1 MSVRNFLRLFFSPNR
16 EMRQAIKNI
25 FGFYPGNIF
34 LYKQAFRH
42 KSASLQHKSGSR
54 INNERLEYLGDA
66 VLSLV
71 VADYLFRRFPFENE
85 GFLTEMRSKIVSR
98 ASLNKLSDKL
108 GLKDFMHFSS
118 ADMRQMKSAG
128 GDAFEAFIGAL
139 YLDRG
144 YRFTKK
150 IIIRRILEVHFDLD
164 QLVQSEISYK
174 SKMIE
179 WAQKTKKELRF
190 QVLSDKT
197 IKNRKQFKVGVF
209 VEGKPT
215 GEAYDYTIKG
225 AENLAAEKAWK
236 NLAEAG
242 LSEIYD

>member
-1 MSVRNFLRLFFSPNR
+1 MSVRNFLRFYFSSNR

-66 VLSLV
+66 VLGVV
-71 VADYLFRRFPFENE
+71 VADYLFRRFPYKSE

-98 ASLNKLSDKL
+98 SSLNRLSHKL
-108 GLKDFMHFSS
+108 GLKNYMHFSN
-118 ADMRQMKSAG
+118 ADVRQMKSVG
-128 GDAFEAFIGAL
+128 GDAFEAFVGAL
-139 YLDRG
+139 YLDKG

-150 IIIRRILEVHFDLD
+150 IIIKRIIEVHFDLE

-174 SKMIE
+174 SKIIE
-179 WAQKTKKELRF
+179 WAQKSKIKFRF
-190 QVLSDKT
+190 QVLSEET
-197 IKNRKQFKVGVF
+197 FKNKKQFKVAVF
-209 VEGKPT
+209 IKDKMVA
-215 GEAYDYTIKG
+215 EAYDYTIKG
-225 AENLAAEKAWK
+225 AENLAAEKAW
-236 NLAEAG
+236 AIV
-242 LSEIYD
+242 SET